1 MTDISDEEL
10 DRLERLIPEYASIAG
25 RRAFLDALA
34 RRQTIL
40 IVKDGWL
47 VRINTDGSET
57 RLEPSAP
64 KHKVTAGQLF
74 KLRPT

>member
-1 MTDISDEEL
+1 MKDITDEEL

-25 RRAFLDALA
+25 RRAFLDALVQ
-34 RRQTIL
+34 RQTIL

-47 VRINTDGSET
+47 VRINSDGSET

-64 KHKVTAGQLF
+64 RHKVKVGQLF